1 MQLDAVV
8 LFFVAGLI
16 AGVLKVRIPFPTSLY
31 QSLTLFLLLAIGLKG
46 GAALAEHADA
56 RIIVQSLLVISF
68 GAVLPLLAFP
78 LLRHIGGL
86 DRTNA
91 AAIAAHYGS
100 VSVATYAVA
109 VAVLDA
115 SGVSYE
121 AYFPLFVVLLEIPA
135 IIVGLLL
142 AKGLSAGIANREL
155 AHETLLSPGIVVM
168 VGGLLIG
175 AFSGDT
181 LTKVSPFFMELFQG
195 VLALFLLKMGLIT
208 TEQLGALKQDGPF
221 LAAFGVFM
229 PLLAGTLGGLL
240 AHGLGLSVGGITLLA
255 VLGASASYIPV
266 PAAMRVALPQANATL
281 SMAASLGITFPF
293 NVLAGIPL
301 YLLLA
306 QWLQGSGISG

>member
-8 LFFVAGLI
+8 LFFVLGLA
-16 AGVLKVRIPFPTSLY
+16 AGVLKVRLPFPNGLY

-46 GAALAEHADA
+46 GAALAEHASA
-56 RIIVQSLLVISF
+56 RIVWQSLLVVGF
-68 GAVLPLLAFP
+68 GSGLPLLAFP
-78 LLRHIGGL
+78 LLRQIGGL
-86 DRTNA
+86 DKINA

-115 SGVSYE
+115 AGVAYE

-135 IIVGLLL
+135 IIVGLIL
-142 AKGLSAGIANREL
+142 ARGLSAGLASREL
-155 AHETLLSPGIVVM
+155 AHETLLSPGIVLM

-175 AFSGDT
+175 AFSGDS
-181 LTKVSPFFMELFQG
+181 LTKISPFFMELFQG

-221 LAAFGVFM
+221 LAAFGIFM
-229 PLLAGTLGGLL
+229 PLLAGGLGALL
-240 AHGLGLSVGGITLLA
+240 GHGLGLSVGGITLLA
-255 VLGASASYIPV
+255 VLGASASYIAV

-306 QWLQGSGISG
+306 QWLHGSGVTS

>member
-8 LFFVAGLI
+8 LFFVLGLA
-16 AGVLKVRIPFPTSLY
+16 AGVLKVRLPFPGGLY
-31 QSLTLFLLLAIGLKG
+31 QTLTLFLLLAIGLKG
-46 GAALAEHADA
+46 GAALAEHASL
-56 RIIVQSLLVISF
+56 RIVRESALVVGF
-68 GAVLPLLAFP
+68 GVVLPLLAFP
-78 LLRHIGGL
+78 LLRYVGGL
-86 DRTNA
+86 NRINA

-115 SGVSYE
+115 AGVAYE
-121 AYFPLFVVLLEIPA
+121 PYFPLFVVLLEIPA
-135 IIVGLLL
+135 IIVGLVL
-142 AKGLSAGIANREL
+142 AKGLSAGLASRQL
-155 AHETLLSPGIVVM
+155 AHETLLSPGIVLM

-175 AFSGDT
+175 AFAGDS
-181 LTKVSPFFMELFQG
+181 LSKISPFFMDLFQG
-195 VLALFLLKMGLIT
+195 ALALFLLKMGLIT

-221 LAAFGVFM
+221 LTAFGVFM
-229 PLLAGTLGGLL
+229 PLVAGGLGAL
-240 AHGLGLSVGGITLLA
+240 LGQGLGLSVGGITLLA
-255 VLGASASYIPV
+255 VLGASASYIAV

-306 QWLQGSGISG
+306 QWLHGS